1 MQKKVSPGKPA
12 SNIYDPV
19 VHTCLLAPSKKK
31 PFWVERERMRDDLE
45 KLWVIWTASLDF
57 PLHKKHQILSANV
70 VDWVEKTPIIKEWL
84 SAKKDWQAASFW
96 PKEVTAAFHPLP
108 VPSPYEL
115 ANRTRGV
122 VLTKIWCTH
131 EIHVLRAYASGMDLD
146 LLSSLMKKKL
156 VIDTM
161 VQGVEQLKLIPRAV
175 AWCCNVDLKASPL
188 LLNMQG
194 SLLTKVHQHAQLE
207 EDPFAF
213 TKREGDK
220 LFQSPRFLKYAIGGC
235 IPQRKTT
242 RPLSIIRIYPSS
254 EERQWQEEQKVKS
267 HGGDLLSSQKEKNTH
282 VG

>member
-1 MQKKVSPGKPA
+1 
-12 SNIYDPV
+12 
-19 VHTCLLAPSKKK
+19 
-31 PFWVERERMRDDLE
+31 MRDDLE